1 MTIFKTYWKIVKKN
15 IGIIILYT
23 VMLLVFGTMN
33 LKANKN
39 SFEFISSKPDII
51 IVNNSSGIIT
61 DNLISYLKTN
71 ANVKNIT
78 NENDID
84 DAVFF
89 RDANYVIYIPKDF
102 ETKLESGKEVNI
114 DIKTN
119 NSYDSYIASELLNRY
134 LDVFSKYMNLYNDKI
149 LAIQKLDN
157 TLNKKADVVIENK
170 TSLNSKTSLFYNF
183 SSYSIMA
190 IVIYIIC
197 LVLSSF
203 NDEKISKR
211 TNVSGMNYKTFNNY
225 LYISSF
231 TFTFIIFIVYLI
243 LSFLILK
250 SSILNING
258 ILYGLNMFIFFI
270 VSFTMAILISNLVK
284 SKGAISGV
292 VNVISLGSAFL
303 CGAFIPVKYMPS
315 FALKIAHIFPTFYF
329 IDNNEYIASI
339 QNFDKAS
346 YDFVLKNFIIMIV
359 FIIFFLILNTLVTR
373 FKRKVN

>member
-1 MTIFKTYWKIVKKN
+1 MTVFKTYWKIVKKN

-78 NENDID
+78 DENDID

-102 ETKLESGKEVNI
+102 ETKLESGKEFNI

-157 TLNKKADVVIENK
+157 TLNKKASVVIESK
-170 TSLNSKTSLFYNF
+170 TNLNSKTSLFYNF

-211 TNVSGMNYKTFNNY
+211 TNVSGMSYKTFNNY

-258 ILYGLNMFIFFI
+258 ILYSLNMFIFFI
-270 VSFTMAILISNLVK
+270 VSFTIAILISNLVK

-329 IDNNEYIASI
+329 IDNNEYIASL

-346 YDFVLKNFIIMIV
+346 YEFVLKNFIIMIV

>member
-78 NENDID
+78 DENDID

-89 RDANYVIYIPKDF
+89 RDANYVIYIPKEF
-102 ETKLESGKEVNI
+102 ENKIENGKEFNI

-119 NSYDSYIASELLNRY
+119 NSYDSYIASELLNKY

-157 TLNKKADVVIENK
+157 TLNKKADVVIESK
-170 TSLNSKTSLFYNF
+170 TNLNSKTSLFYNF

-211 TNVSGMNYKTFNNY
+211 TSVSGMNYKTFNNY

-250 SSILNING
+250 NSILNING
-258 ILYGLNMFIFFI
+258 FLYSLNMFIFFI

-303 CGAFIPVKYMPS
+303 CGAFIPVKYMLS

-329 IDNNEYIASI
+329 IDNNEYIASL

-346 YDFVLKNFIIMIV
+346 YEFVLKNFIIMI
-359 FIIFFLILNTLVTR
+359 IFVMIFLILNSLVTR

>member
-89 RDANYVIYIPKDF
+89 RDANYVIYIPKEF
-102 ETKLESGKEVNI
+102 ENKIENGKEFNI

-157 TLNKKADVVIENK
+157 TLNKKASVVIESK
-170 TSLNSKTSLFYNF
+170 TNLNSKTSLFYNF

-211 TNVSGMNYKTFNNY
+211 TNVSGMSYKTFNNY

-258 ILYGLNMFIFFI
+258 ILYSLNMFIFFI

-329 IDNNEYIASI
+329 IDNNEYIASL

>member
-89 RDANYVIYIPKDF
+89 RDANYVIYIPKEF
-102 ETKLESGKEVNI
+102 ENKIENGKEFNI

-119 NSYDSYIASELLNRY
+119 NSYDSYIASELLNKY

-157 TLNKKADVVIENK
+157 TLNKKASVVIESK
-170 TSLNSKTSLFYNF
+170 TNLNSKTSLFYNF

-211 TNVSGMNYKTFNNY
+211 TNVSGMSYKTFNNY

-329 IDNNEYIASI
+329 IDNNEYIASL

-346 YDFVLKNFIIMIV
+346 YDFVLKNFIIMTV

>member
-78 NENDID
+78 DENDID

-170 TSLNSKTSLFYNF
+170 TNLNSKTSLFYNF

-211 TNVSGMNYKTFNNY
+211 TNVSGMSYKIFNNY

-250 SSILNING
+250 SSILTING

-329 IDNNEYIASI
+329 IDNNEYIASL

>member
-23 VMLLVFGTMN
+23 VILLVFGTMN

-78 NENDID
+78 DENDID

-89 RDANYVIYIPKDF
+89 RDANYVIYIPKEF
-102 ETKLESGKEVNI
+102 ENKIENGKEFNI

-157 TLNKKADVVIENK
+157 TLNKKASVVIESK
-170 TSLNSKTSLFYNF
+170 TNLNSKTSLFYNF

-211 TNVSGMNYKTFNNY
+211 TSVSGMNYKTFNNY

-270 VSFTMAILISNLVK
+270 VSFTIAILISNLVK

>member
-1 MTIFKTYWKIVKKN
+1 MTVFKTYWKIVKKN

-33 LKANKN
+33 LKTNKN
-39 SFEFISSKPDII
+39 SFEYVSSKPDII

-78 NENDID
+78 DETDID

-89 RDANYVIYIPKDF
+89 RDANYVIYISKDF
-102 ETKLESGKEVNI
+102 ESKLESGKEVNI

-119 NSYDSYIASELLNRY
+119 NSYDSYIASELLNKY
-134 LDVFSKYMNLYNDKI
+134 LDVFSKYMNLYNDKVV
-149 LAIQKLDN
+149 AIKKLDN
-157 TLNKKADVVIENK
+157 TLNKKAGVVIENK
-170 TSLNSKTSLFYNF
+170 TNLNNKTSLFYNF

-250 SSILNING
+250 SNILNING
-258 ILYGLNMFIFFI
+258 FLYSLNMFIFFI

-329 IDNNEYIASI
+329 IDNNEYIASL

-346 YDFVLKNFIIMIV
+346 YEFVLKNFIIMII

>member
-39 SFEFISSKPDII
+39 SFEFISLKPDII

-157 TLNKKADVVIENK
+157 TLNKKASVVIESK
-170 TSLNSKTSLFYNF
+170 TNLNSKTSLFYNF

-231 TFTFIIFIVYLI
+231 SFTFIIFIVYLI

-270 VSFTMAILISNLVK
+270 VSFTIAILISNLVK

-329 IDNNEYIASI
+329 IDNNEYIASL

>member
-78 NENDID
+78 DENDID

-102 ETKLESGKEVNI
+102 ENKIENGKEFNI

-170 TSLNSKTSLFYNF
+170 TNLNSKTSLFYNF

-250 SSILNING
+250 SNILNING
-258 ILYGLNMFIFFI
+258 ILYSLNMFIFFI

-329 IDNNEYIASI
+329 IDNNEYIASL
-339 QNFDKAS
+339 QNFDKVS
-346 YDFVLKNFIIMIV
+346 YEFVLKNFIIMIV

>member
-1 MTIFKTYWKIVKKN
+1 MTVFKTYWKIVKKN

-78 NENDID
+78 DENDID

-89 RDANYVIYIPKDF
+89 RDANYVIYIPKEF
-102 ETKLESGKEVNI
+102 ENKIENGKEFNI

-157 TLNKKADVVIENK
+157 TLNKKASVVIESK
-170 TSLNSKTSLFYNF
+170 TNLNSKTSLFYNF

-211 TNVSGMNYKTFNNY
+211 TSVSGMNYKTFNNY

-258 ILYGLNMFIFFI
+258 ILYSLNMFIFFI

-329 IDNNEYIASI
+329 IDNNEYIASL

>member
-89 RDANYVIYIPKDF
+89 RDANYVIYIPKEF
-102 ETKLESGKEVNI
+102 ENKIENGKEFNI

-157 TLNKKADVVIENK
+157 TLNKKASVVIESK
-170 TSLNSKTSLFYNF
+170 TNLNSKTSLFYNF

-346 YDFVLKNFIIMIV
+346 YEFVLKNFIIMIV

-373 FKRKVN
+373 LKRKVN

>member
-89 RDANYVIYIPKDF
+89 RDANYVIYIPKEF
-102 ETKLESGKEVNI
+102 ENKIENGKEFNI

-157 TLNKKADVVIENK
+157 TLNKKASVVIESK
-170 TSLNSKTSLFYNF
+170 TNLNSKTSLFYNF

-211 TNVSGMNYKTFNNY
+211 TSVSGMNYKTFNNY

-258 ILYGLNMFIFFI
+258 ILYSLNMFIFFI
-270 VSFTMAILISNLVK
+270 VSFTIAILISNLVK

-346 YDFVLKNFIIMIV
+346 YDFVLKNFIIMTV

-373 FKRKVN
+373 LKRKVN

>member
-1 MTIFKTYWKIVKKN
+1 MTIFKTYWKIVEKN

-39 SFEFISSKPDII
+39 SFEFLSSKPDII

-78 NENDID
+78 DENDID

-89 RDANYVIYIPKDF
+89 RDANYVIYIPKEF
-102 ETKLESGKEVNI
+102 ENKIENGKEFNI

-119 NSYDSYIASELLNRY
+119 NSYDSYIASELLNKY

-170 TSLNSKTSLFYNF
+170 TSLNTKTSLFYNF

-211 TNVSGMNYKTFNNY
+211 TSVSGMNYKTFNNY

-258 ILYGLNMFIFFI
+258 ILYSLNMFIFFI

-329 IDNNEYIASI
+329 IDNNEYIASL

-346 YDFVLKNFIIMIV
+346 YKFVLKNFIIMII

>member
-89 RDANYVIYIPKDF
+89 RDANYVIYIPKEF
-102 ETKLESGKEVNI
+102 ENKIENGKEFNI

-134 LDVFSKYMNLYNDKI
+134 LDVFSKYMNLYNKKI
-149 LAIQKLDN
+149 IAIQKLDKKKK
-157 TLNKKADVVIENK
+157 KKASVVIESK
-170 TSLNSKTSLFYNF
+170 TNLNSKTSLFYNF

-258 ILYGLNMFIFFI
+258 ILYSLNMFIFFI

-329 IDNNEYIASI
+329 IDNNEYIASL

>member
-329 IDNNEYIASI
+329 IDNNEYIASL

>member
-78 NENDID
+78 DENDID

-89 RDANYVIYIPKDF
+89 RDANYVIYIPKEF
-102 ETKLESGKEVNI
+102 ENKIENGKEFNI

-119 NSYDSYIASELLNRY
+119 NSYDSYIASELLNKY

-157 TLNKKADVVIENK
+157 TLNKKADVVIESK
-170 TSLNSKTSLFYNF
+170 TNLNSKTSLFYNF

-258 ILYGLNMFIFFI
+258 ILYSLNMFIFFI

-329 IDNNEYIASI
+329 IDNNEYIASF

-346 YDFVLKNFIIMIV
+346 YEFVLKNFIIMII

>member
-1 MTIFKTYWKIVKKN
+1 MTVFKTYWKIVKKN

-78 NENDID
+78 DENDID

-89 RDANYVIYIPKDF
+89 RDANYVIYIPKEF
-102 ETKLESGKEVNI
+102 ENKIENGKEFNI

-119 NSYDSYIASELLNRY
+119 NSYDSYIASELLNKY
-134 LDVFSKYMNLYNDKI
+134 LDVFSKYMNLYNDKT

-157 TLNKKADVVIENK
+157 TLNKKASVVIENK
-170 TSLNSKTSLFYNF
+170 TNLNSRTSLFYNF

-211 TNVSGMNYKTFNNY
+211 TSVSGMNYKTFNNY

-258 ILYGLNMFIFFI
+258 ILYSLNMFIFFI

-329 IDNNEYIASI
+329 IDNNEYIASL

-346 YDFVLKNFIIMIV
+346 YEFVLKNFIIMIV

>member
-78 NENDID
+78 DENDID

-170 TSLNSKTSLFYNF
+170 TNLNSKTSLFYNF

-211 TNVSGMNYKTFNNY
+211 TSVSGMNYKTFNNY

-231 TFTFIIFIVYLI
+231 SFTFIIFIVYLI

-346 YDFVLKNFIIMIV
+346 YDFVLKNFIIMTV

-373 FKRKVN
+373 LKRKVN

>member
-78 NENDID
+78 DENDID
-84 DAVFF
+84 DAIFF
-89 RDANYVIYIPKDF
+89 RDANYVIYIPKEF
-102 ETKLESGKEVNI
+102 ENKIENGKEFNI

-119 NSYDSYIASELLNRY
+119 NSYDSYIASELLNKY

-170 TSLNSKTSLFYNF
+170 TSLNTKTSLFYNF

-211 TNVSGMNYKTFNNY
+211 TSVSGMNYKTFNNY

-258 ILYGLNMFIFFI
+258 ILYSLNMFIFFI

-303 CGAFIPVKYMPS
+303 CGAFIPVKYVPS
-315 FALKIAHIFPTFYF
+315 FGLKIAHIFPTFYF
-329 IDNNEYIASI
+329 IDNNEYIASL

-346 YDFVLKNFIIMIV
+346 YEFVLKNFIIMII

-373 FKRKVN
+373 FKRKAN

>member
-1 MTIFKTYWKIVKKN
+1 MTVFKTYWKIVKKN

-89 RDANYVIYIPKDF
+89 RDANYVIYIPKEF
-102 ETKLESGKEVNI
+102 ENKIENGKEFNI

-170 TSLNSKTSLFYNF
+170 TNLNSKTSLFYNF

-329 IDNNEYIASI
+329 IDNNEYIASL

-346 YDFVLKNFIIMIV
+346 YDFVLKNFIIMTV

>member
-89 RDANYVIYIPKDF
+89 RDANYVIYIPKEF
-102 ETKLESGKEVNI
+102 ENKIENGKEFNI

-170 TSLNSKTSLFYNF
+170 TNLNSKTSLFYNF

-231 TFTFIIFIVYLI
+231 SFTFIIFIVYLI

-346 YDFVLKNFIIMIV
+346 YDFVLKNFIIMTV

>member
-78 NENDID
+78 YENDID

-89 RDANYVIYIPKDF
+89 RDANYVIYIPKEF
-102 ETKLESGKEVNI
+102 ENKIENGKEFNI

-157 TLNKKADVVIENK
+157 TLNKKASVVIESK
-170 TSLNSKTSLFYNF
+170 TNLNSKTSLFYNF

-211 TNVSGMNYKTFNNY
+211 TSVSGMNYKTFNNY

-231 TFTFIIFIVYLI
+231 TFTFIIFMVYLI

-258 ILYGLNMFIFFI
+258 ILYSLNMFIFFI

-346 YDFVLKNFIIMIV
+346 YEFVLKNFIIMIV
-359 FIIFFLILNTLVTR
+359 FIIFFLILNTLVTG

>member
-1 MTIFKTYWKIVKKN
+1 MTVFKTYWKIVKKN

-78 NENDID
+78 DENDID

-102 ETKLESGKEVNI
+102 ETKLESGKEFNI

-157 TLNKKADVVIENK
+157 TLNKKASVVIESK
-170 TSLNSKTSLFYNF
+170 TNLNSKTSLFYNF

-211 TNVSGMNYKTFNNY
+211 TSVSGMNYKTFNNY

-346 YDFVLKNFIIMIV
+346 YEFVLKNFIIMIV

>member
-89 RDANYVIYIPKDF
+89 RDANYVIYIPKEF
-102 ETKLESGKEVNI
+102 EKTYNKMNKVFTNDIKNFADDVIKNAKEFENKIENGKEFNI

-157 TLNKKADVVIENK
+157 TLNKKASVVIESK
-170 TSLNSKTSLFYNF
+170 TNLNSKTSLFYNF

-203 NDEKISKR
+203 NDEKISK
-211 TNVSGMNYKTFNNY
+211 
-225 LYISSF
+225 
-231 TFTFIIFIVYLI
+231 
-243 LSFLILK
+243 
-250 SSILNING
+250 
-258 ILYGLNMFIFFI
+258 
-270 VSFTMAILISNLVK
+270 
-284 SKGAISGV
+284 
-292 VNVISLGSAFL
+292 
-303 CGAFIPVKYMPS
+303 
-315 FALKIAHIFPTFYF
+315 
-329 IDNNEYIASI
+329 
-339 QNFDKAS
+339 
-346 YDFVLKNFIIMIV
+346 KN
-359 FIIFFLILNTLVTR
+359 
-373 FKRKVN
+373 

>member
-71 ANVKNIT
+71 ANVKNIAD
-78 NENDID
+78 ENDID

-89 RDANYVIYIPKDF
+89 RDANYVIYIPKEF
-102 ETKLESGKEVNI
+102 ENKIENGKEFNI

-157 TLNKKADVVIENK
+157 TLNKKASVVIESK
-170 TSLNSKTSLFYNF
+170 TNLNSKTSLFYNF

-258 ILYGLNMFIFFI
+258 ILYSLNMFIFFI

-346 YDFVLKNFIIMIV
+346 YEFVLKNFIIMIV

>member
-1 MTIFKTYWKIVKKN
+1 MTVFKTYWKIVKKN

-39 SFEFISSKPDII
+39 SFEYISSKPDII

-78 NENDID
+78 DENDID

-89 RDANYVIYIPKDF
+89 RDANYVIYIPKEF
-102 ETKLESGKEVNI
+102 ENKIENRKEFNI

-119 NSYDSYIASELLNRY
+119 NSYDSYIASELLNKY

-157 TLNKKADVVIENK
+157 TLNKKASVVIENK
-170 TSLNSKTSLFYNF
+170 TNLNSKTSLFYNF

-211 TNVSGMNYKTFNNY
+211 TSVSGMNYKTFNKY

-250 SSILNING
+250 SIILNING
-258 ILYGLNMFIFFI
+258 ILYSLNMFIFFI

-329 IDNNEYIASI
+329 IDNNEYIASL

-346 YDFVLKNFIIMIV
+346 YEFVLKNFIIMI
-359 FIIFFLILNTLVTR
+359 IFVMIFLILNSLVTR

>member
-51 IVNNSSGIIT
+51 IVNNSSGIVT

-78 NENDID
+78 DENDID

-89 RDANYVIYIPKDF
+89 RDANYVIYIPKEF
-102 ETKLESGKEVNI
+102 ENKIENRKEFNI

-119 NSYDSYIASELLNRY
+119 NSYDSYIASELLNKY

-157 TLNKKADVVIENK
+157 TLNKKADVVIESK
-170 TSLNSKTSLFYNF
+170 TNLNSKTSLFYNF

-211 TNVSGMNYKTFNNY
+211 TRVSGMNYKTFNNY

-258 ILYGLNMFIFFI
+258 ILYSLNMFIFFI

-329 IDNNEYIASI
+329 IDNNEYIASL

-346 YDFVLKNFIIMIV
+346 YEFVLKNFIIMII

>member
-78 NENDID
+78 YENDID

-89 RDANYVIYIPKDF
+89 RDANYVIYIPKEF
-102 ETKLESGKEVNI
+102 ENKIENGKEFNI

-119 NSYDSYIASELLNRY
+119 NSYDSYIASELLNKY

-170 TSLNSKTSLFYNF
+170 TSLNTKTSLFYNF

-211 TNVSGMNYKTFNNY
+211 TSVSGMNYKTFNNY

-258 ILYGLNMFIFFI
+258 ILYSLNMFIFFI

-329 IDNNEYIASI
+329 IDNNEYIASL

-346 YDFVLKNFIIMIV
+346 YEFVLKNFIIMII

>member
-78 NENDID
+78 DENDID

-89 RDANYVIYIPKDF
+89 RDANYVIYIPKEF
-102 ETKLESGKEVNI
+102 ENKIENGKEFNI

-157 TLNKKADVVIENK
+157 TLNKKASVVIESK
-170 TSLNSKTSLFYNF
+170 TNLNSKTSLFYNF

-231 TFTFIIFIVYLI
+231 SFTFIIFIVYLI

-258 ILYGLNMFIFFI
+258 ILYSLNMFIFFI
-270 VSFTMAILISNLVK
+270 VSFTIAILISNLVK

-339 QNFDKAS
+339 QNFDKVS
-346 YDFVLKNFIIMIV
+346 YEFVLKNFIIMIV

>member
-89 RDANYVIYIPKDF
+89 RDANYVIYIPKEF
-102 ETKLESGKEVNI
+102 ENKIENGKEFNI

-119 NSYDSYIASELLNRY
+119 NSYDSYIASELLNKY

-329 IDNNEYIASI
+329 IDNNEYIASL

-346 YDFVLKNFIIMIV
+346 YEFVLKNFIIMIV

>member
-78 NENDID
+78 DENDID

-89 RDANYVIYIPKDF
+89 RDANYVIYIPKEF
-102 ETKLESGKEVNI
+102 ENKIENGKEFNI

-170 TSLNSKTSLFYNF
+170 TNLNSKTSLFYNF

-211 TNVSGMNYKTFNNY
+211 TSVSGMNYKTFNNY

-231 TFTFIIFIVYLI
+231 SFTFIIFIVYLI

-346 YDFVLKNFIIMIV
+346 YDFVLKNFIIMTV

-373 FKRKVN
+373 LKRKVN

>member
-78 NENDID
+78 DENDID

-89 RDANYVIYIPKDF
+89 RDANYVIYIPKEF
-102 ETKLESGKEVNI
+102 ENKIENGKEFNI

-119 NSYDSYIASELLNRY
+119 NSYDSYIASELLNKY

-157 TLNKKADVVIENK
+157 TLNKKASVVIENK
-170 TSLNSKTSLFYNF
+170 TNLNSRTSLFYNF

-225 LYISSF
+225 LYMSSF

-258 ILYGLNMFIFFI
+258 ILYSLNMFIFFI

-329 IDNNEYIASI
+329 IDNNEYIASL

-346 YDFVLKNFIIMIV
+346 YEFVLKNFIIMIV

>member
-1 MTIFKTYWKIVKKN
+1 MTVFKTYWKIVKKN

-78 NENDID
+78 DENDID

-89 RDANYVIYIPKDF
+89 RDANYVIYIPKEF
-102 ETKLESGKEVNI
+102 ENKIENGKEFNI

-119 NSYDSYIASELLNRY
+119 NSYDSYIASELLNKY

-157 TLNKKADVVIENK
+157 TLNKKASVVIESK
-170 TSLNSKTSLFYNF
+170 TNLNSKTSLFYNF

-211 TNVSGMNYKTFNNY
+211 TSVSGMNYKTFNNY

-258 ILYGLNMFIFFI
+258 ILYSLNMFIFFI

-329 IDNNEYIASI
+329 IDNNEYIASL

-346 YDFVLKNFIIMIV
+346 YDFVLKNFIIMTV

-373 FKRKVN
+373 LKRKVN

>member
-1 MTIFKTYWKIVKKN
+1 MSTATAAKLCFFVCSAVIFPRGV
-15 IGIIILYT
+15 
-23 VMLLVFGTMN
+23 
-33 LKANKN
+33 
-39 SFEFISSKPDII
+39 S
-51 IVNNSSGIIT
+51 
-61 DNLISYLKTN
+61 
-71 ANVKNIT
+71 
-78 NENDID
+78 ID

-89 RDANYVIYIPKDF
+89 RDANYVIYIPKEF
-102 ETKLESGKEVNI
+102 ENKIENGKEFNI

-157 TLNKKADVVIENK
+157 TLNKKASVVIESK
-170 TSLNSKTSLFYNF
+170 TNLNSKTSLFYNF

-329 IDNNEYIASI
+329 IDNNEYIASL

>member
-89 RDANYVIYIPKDF
+89 RDANYVIYIPKEF
-102 ETKLESGKEVNI
+102 ENKIENGKEFNI

-119 NSYDSYIASELLNRY
+119 NSYDSYIASELLNKY

-157 TLNKKADVVIENK
+157 TLNKKASVVIESK
-170 TSLNSKTSLFYNF
+170 TNLNSKTSLFYNF

-258 ILYGLNMFIFFI
+258 ILYSLNMFIFFI
-270 VSFTMAILISNLVK
+270 VSFTIAILISNLVK

-329 IDNNEYIASI
+329 IDNNEYIASL

-359 FIIFFLILNTLVTR
+359 FIIFFLILNTLITR

>member
-1 MTIFKTYWKIVKKN
+1 MTVFKTYWKIVKKN

-33 LKANKN
+33 LKTNKN
-39 SFEFISSKPDII
+39 SFEFVSSKPDII

-78 NENDID
+78 DETDID
-84 DAVFF
+84 DAIFF

-102 ETKLESGKEVNI
+102 ESKLESGKEVNI

-119 NSYDSYIASELLNRY
+119 NSYDSYIASELLNKY
-134 LDVFSKYMNLYNDKI
+134 LDVFSKYMNLYNDKVV
-149 LAIQKLDN
+149 AIKKLDN
-157 TLNKKADVVIENK
+157 TLNKKASVVIENK
-170 TSLNSKTSLFYNF
+170 TNLNSKTSLFYNF

-250 SSILNING
+250 NSILNING
-258 ILYGLNMFIFFI
+258 FLYSLNMFIFFI

-329 IDNNEYIASI
+329 IDNNEYIASL

-346 YDFVLKNFIIMIV
+346 YEFVLKNFIIMII

>member
-78 NENDID
+78 DENDID

-89 RDANYVIYIPKDF
+89 RDANYIIYIPKEF
-102 ETKLESGKEVNI
+102 ENKIENGKEFNI

-119 NSYDSYIASELLNRY
+119 NSYDSYIASELLNKY

-149 LAIQKLDN
+149 LAIQQLDN
-157 TLNKKADVVIENK
+157 TLNKKASVVIENK

-211 TNVSGMNYKTFNNY
+211 TSVSGMNYKTFNNY

-258 ILYGLNMFIFFI
+258 ILYSLNMFIFFI

-329 IDNNEYIASI
+329 IDNNEYITSI
-339 QNFDKAS
+339 QNFDKVS
-346 YDFVLKNFIIMIV
+346 YEFVLKNFIIMI
-359 FIIFFLILNTLVTR
+359 IFVMIFLILNSLVTR

>member
-1 MTIFKTYWKIVKKN
+1 MTVFKTYWKIVKKN

-157 TLNKKADVVIENK
+157 TLNKKASVVIESK
-170 TSLNSKTSLFYNF
+170 TNLNSKTSLFYNF

-258 ILYGLNMFIFFI
+258 ILYSLNMFIFFI
-270 VSFTMAILISNLVK
+270 VSFTIAILISNLVK

-346 YDFVLKNFIIMIV
+346 YEFVLKNFIIMIV